1 VANDRRK
8 QLKSTESV
16 PFDGS
21 HPPSEPYVEP
31 LPDQLRVLV
40 VGLASGERTA
50 VVAALRAA
58 GCHVVTARDLRSAVE
73 AATRQQPRVVVTE
86 LELPDVR
93 GFQFARSLRTA
104 IDHDVTLVGVTNMLA
119 ERFEVVRRAGFDL
132 VLTTP
137 VDADAL
143 AAQVR
148 ALRHS

>member
-1 VANDRRK
+1 MANDRRK

-21 HPPSEPYVEP
+21 HPPPEPYVEP

-40 VGLASGERTA
+40 VGIAGSERAA

-58 GCHVVTARDLRSAVE
+58 DCHVATARDLRSAVE

-93 GFQFARSLRTA
+93 GFQFARSLRAA
-104 IDHDVTLVGVTNMLA
+104 IDHDVMLVGVTSMPA
-119 ERFEVVRRAGFDL
+119 ERFEHVRRAGFDL
-132 VLTTP
+132 VLAAP

-143 AAQVR
+143 AAQLR